1 MGVPS
6 RQPSYIHHHVQ
17 TTHSHQ
23 VDGSS
28 PDRAGGRLRSRLPHL
43 SLLLL
48 LSLCGCL
55 LRTEFS
61 VGCKCYLH
69 LMGLL
74 KKPCKDPLAGLESLD
89 LSVTEEQMQGHLS
102 NTLQYINTTVASLRN
117 LLLMENYLNSAKF
130 GLILYLL
137 TFLGSFTNSLTLV
150 TVAWVALF
158 SLPTVYAAKQTEIDS
173 LLDTVHTHYTALN
186 TKLSSL
192 LPAPT
197 QEKTDQVKT
206 Q

>member
-1 MGVPS
+1 MSKLHTLIRWTDPPLTGLVA
-6 RQPSYIHHHVQ
+6 
-17 TTHSHQ
+17 
-23 VDGSS
+23 GSGLVFLVS
-28 PDRAGGRLRSRLPHL
+28 LSFFSFLSVVAYFGL
-43 SLLLL
+43 SLVLV
-48 LSLCGCL
+48 G
-55 LRTEFS
+55 

-102 NTLQYINTTVASLRN
+102 NTLQYINTTVATLRN